1 MVWTQCIESRPFA
14 EHRLVCFPHAGGSPY
29 FYRGWGKALEEFEA
43 HTVCYP
49 GRAERMAESPA
60 TDLKAMARQIAASI
74 RPLVES
80 RPTVFFG
87 HSMGAIVAYETAC
100 ALEEDG
106 AGATHLFA
114 SGARAPQL
122 MRGDAAAAA
131 RWDDDAIVRN
141 LVELGGT
148 DAQMLRNPDFLE
160 LVMPYVGADFRM
172 LSSYTAGERAPL
184 GCAVTALVGTSDP
197 RVTTEQADAWQ
208 ESTRGPFRRVSLPGD
223 HFYLAAAPPFGLVRE
238 AATG

>member
-14 EHRLVCFPHAGGSPY
+14 ARRLVCFPHAGGSPY
-29 FYRGWGKALEEFEA
+29 FFRGWGKALEEFEPHA
-43 HTVCYP
+43 VCYP

-60 TDLKAMARQIAASI
+60 TDLKAMARQIATAL

-80 RPTVFFG
+80 RPTAFFG

-100 ALEEDG
+100 ALEADG
-106 AGATHLFA
+106 VGPTHLFA

-122 MRGDAAAAA
+122 ILGDAAAAA
-131 RWDDDAIVRN
+131 RWDDESVTRR

-148 DAQMLRNPDFLE
+148 DAELLRNPAFLE
-160 LVMPYVGADFRM
+160 LVLPYVGADFRM

-184 GCAVTALVGTSDP
+184 GCSVTALVGASDP
-197 RVTTEQADAWQ
+197 RVTAEQADAWR

-223 HFYLAAAPPFGLVRE
+223 HFYLAAAPPYGIIRDAV
-238 AATG
+238 TG